1 MCFVLHLPAEYSTVR
16 NYKKRPER
24 AFPSSVSVTT
34 GAEKRKIKPRFK
46 FIGPLSKVNMF
57 DLADMVFFTKRFCQ
71 VHSARSRLSP
81 GSLARS
87 SGKVYTRQRTS

>member
-16 NYKKRPER
+16 TYKKRPKR

-34 GAEKRKIKPRFK
+34 GAGKRKIKPWFK

-57 DLADMVFFTKRFCQ
+57 DLADMFFFYKALLSSPFC
-71 VHSARSRLSP
+71 
-81 GSLARS
+81 
-87 SGKVYTRQRTS
+87 